1 MAGQT
6 LQTTVLINAVSNG
19 FYEVGSTL
27 TVLGSMVDELS
38 QKVINFGKD
47 SINVYEDYEKS
58 MAKARIAL
66 ATSLGKDTKEL
77 DDAMAQLGV
86 AAAQWAAN
94 DIFHIDDVSNAIY
107 EAATAS
113 WTLEDILTNMPNAME
128 LAEAGSIDL
137 SDALHYI
144 IKAQKAFGVE
154 KEDLGDFIDMWIF
167 AANSSTGTV
176 KDFGD
181 AMIKM
186 GATMRFTD
194 SKEELFALIGL
205 MHDMGESGSTAATLL
220 RTSIMRI
227 LAPSGVASKTMEL
240 LGATDE
246 EINEIREDTSKLAAL
261 NLLESYGFNA
271 YDVTGQAKPI
281 IQIYAELGEVL
292 AEIAGGY
299 DNITKNQT
307 TMGVLSTIFGNRGIT
322 GATDIVT
329 GLQKCVTLRDQLL
342 NGEAEGY
349 GEWASLTM
357 MDTLYGKATIYE
369 SKVENLQ
376 LRAGERLAKQI
387 EPVLEWAGT
396 LVDSLAELDDGK
408 FNALV
413 AGMEVIAAAGP
424 GLMLAGGAFRLIGYF
439 LTPAGGLGM
448 GLIALTAA
456 AAALKELEE
465 ADFAR
470 AFGTQEIDSKAIQSY
485 VQGLGEDFTAAYTEV
500 DKFREAVDNSVTSY
514 QTASEAFSSDLLTK
528 MLTSAALTDEDI
540 SKLNN
545 LGTQM
550 YTAIQEGITNST
562 AASVAY
568 WKMLFGGDG
577 TAEYDPQYQAIID
590 LTNQAYEEAIGQAN
604 AISEGLRD
612 AMTSAFADG
621 EVSEDE
627 YAEILNWMRAYNEAI
642 ARASAE
648 AQSEQDYITQQML
661 MHRAQTASLDEIK
674 EIAGEVQTERDRVL
688 SEAEDNYLR
697 ERFALE
703 YRYDQAI
710 ASGQM
715 INGAV
720 ATEEAKQAALA
731 AVDERY
737 NAHVLTQGER
747 YDEILYRL
755 WDSQIQQSELGDA
768 YAELGALA
776 DRVLGGQLTADS
788 AVEMFKDIYGSNIY
802 AGEDDYGANNTRTRL
817 GELLARQIA
826 GYGGYEG
833 LEARIADYEAQG
845 DVESAARL
853 RRLYAMQQIN
863 DNYAQTRVV
872 NYSGLLEAILGDSQV
887 YSSSQ
892 DEYATMRAQ
901 RGQFLDFMGDYIPVF
916 SLDVA
921 RQTIASM
928 TGGNDLLGEYMDAI
942 GQAITSENVMGINA
956 AWGHM
961 GKQAHREYE
970 RMYETIEA
978 MYDLEAV
985 ADQMTSAIA
994 DEGNA
999 YRYEAA
1005 IWDLLYGSASTHASD
1020 FLFVP
1025 QIDTSSI
1032 APVPLPIT
1040 PKVEGEDSM
1049 TALQDQGVTVDV
1061 GADSTELQAT
1071 IDGADGQTLIEY
1083 LDGDATGLSLKI
1095 TDQDGKVLTEIVNG
1109 NTSALA
1115 RAIQQYNGQT
1125 ITVNIS
1131 GRKLFAAGG
1140 RATSASI
1147 FGEDGAE
1154 WAIPEEHSERTAAL
1168 LNAARAASGFTWA
1181 DLLGRYGGLNANP
1194 NNAPTTIVYS
1204 PTINAADVTG
1214 VEQALLEDKKR
1225 LDKWFEEKKM
1235 RDRAEVYT

>member
-1 MAGQT
+1 MAGNNIT
-6 LQTTVLINAVSNG
+6 KNIIINAATKG
-19 FYEVGSTL
+19 FDGVGSTL
-27 TVLGSMVDELS
+27 IELGSMIDDLS
-38 QKVINFGKD
+38 ERLINFGKD
-47 SINVYEDYEKS
+47 SVTVYQDYEKS
-58 MAKARIAL
+58 MAEARVAL
-66 ATSLGKDTKEL
+66 ATKYGKDTKEL
-77 DDAMAQLGV
+77 DNVMIQLD
-86 AAAQWAAN
+86 AAATEWAKST
-94 DIFHIDDVSNAIY
+94 IFHTDDVANAIDQ
-107 EAATAS
+107 AAHAG
-113 WTLEDILTNMPNAME
+113 WNLDEILNGMPVAME
-128 LAEAGSIDL
+128 LAQAGSMDL
-137 SDALHYI
+137 SQALTYI
-144 IKAQKAFGVE
+144 TKSMKAFDVPY
-154 KEDLGDFIDMWIF
+154 DQLGEFIDMWVF
-167 AANSSTGTV
+167 AANSSTGDV

-181 AMIKM
+181 AMLKM

-220 RTSIMRI
+220 RTSMMRI
-227 LAPSGVASKTMEL
+227 IAPSGVASKTMEL

-246 EINEIREDTSKLAAL
+246 EIREIREDASKVKAL
-261 NLLESYGFNA
+261 KLLESYGFDAFDKNR
-271 YDVTGQAKPI
+271 QAKPI
-281 IQIYAELGEVL
+281 LQIYAELGEVL
-292 AEIAGGY
+292 AEIAGGWE
-299 DNITKNQT
+299 NITKNET
-307 TMGVLSTIFGNRGIT
+307 TAGVLGTIFGTRGIT
-322 GATDIVT
+322 GALDIVN
-329 GLQKCVTLRDQLL
+329 GLQNAVTLRDQLL
-342 NGEAEGY
+342 NGEATDY
-349 GEWASLTM
+349 GEFAALTM
-357 MDTLYGKATIYE
+357 MDTLYGRAETYE
-369 SKVENLQ
+369 SKVENLKLRTGEELAQQ
-376 LRAGERLAKQI
+376 L

-396 LVDSLAELDDGK
+396 LVDSLAEMDDGK
-408 FNALV
+408 FSALV

-424 GLMLAGGAFRLIGYF
+424 GLMLAGGAFKLIGYL
-439 LTPAGGLGM
+439 LTPAGGIGM

-456 AAALKELEE
+456 AAAIKQLEE

-550 YTAIQEGITNST
+550 HTAIQEGITNST
-562 AASVAY
+562 AASMAY

-621 EVSEDE
+621 EVSEEE

-674 EIAGEVQTERDRVL
+674 EIAGEVQAERDRVL

-737 NAHVLTQGER
+737 DAHVLTQGER

-788 AVEMFKDIYGSNIY
+788 AVEMFKDIYGNNVY
-802 AGEDDYGANNTRTRL
+802 AGEGDAWSNNTRTRL

-826 GYGGYEG
+826 GYGGYAG

-863 DNYAQTRVV
+863 DNYAQTGVV
-872 NYSGLLEAILGDSQV
+872 NYSGLLEAIFGDSRV
-887 YSSSQ
+887 HSSAQ
-892 DEYATMRAQ
+892 DEYPTYRAQ

-956 AWGHM
+956 AWGYM
-961 GKQAHREYE
+961 GKQAHREYD
-970 RMYETIEA
+970 RMADTIEA

-985 ADQMTSAIA
+985 ADQMTSVLAG
-994 DEGNA
+994 EGSA

-1109 NTSALA
+1109 NTSSLA